1 MHLLPLTGS
10 TRAGSVNTAVLR
22 TAAALAG
29 PGAGTD
35 LYDGLAALPAFDPDR
50 DADPLPAP
58 VTDLRARIGVRLRRR
73 PGGRGGVRPG
83 PGRTR
88 GHRRGR
94 VDRRPGTRSV
104 WRCATCAGPPP
115 HRTPR
120 SGSVAAGRTGE
131 GADVATWDDLQSY
144 VRVRYEIMR
153 QAGDELWFN
162 LPTTGDRTQ
171 LVVVRRVREGH
182 AETTDAAAAVAQAD
196 SEWAQISSPI
206 ARTGDVDL
214 AKLLEL
220 AGASP
225 VGGVVAQDGVAVFR
239 HSISL
244 RDSALDGFEFPFRQ
258 VVHLADEL
266 EHELTGRDEH

>member
-1 MHLLPLTGS
+1 M
-10 TRAGSVNTAVLR
+10 
-22 TAAALAG
+22 
-29 PGAGTD
+29 
-35 LYDGLAALPAFDPDR
+35 
-50 DADPLPAP
+50 
-58 VTDLRARIGVRLRRR
+58 
-73 PGGRGGVRPG
+73 
-83 PGRTR
+83 
-88 GHRRGR
+88 
-94 VDRRPGTRSV
+94 
-104 WRCATCAGPPP
+104 
-115 HRTPR
+115 
-120 SGSVAAGRTGE
+120 
-131 GADVATWDDLQSY
+131 ATWDDLQSY

-153 QAGDELWFN
+153 QTDGELWFN

-171 LVVVRRVREGH
+171 LVVVRRVREDQ
-182 AETTDAAAAVAQAD
+182 ATEAAAAVAQSGA
-196 SEWAQISSPI
+196 EWAQISSPI

-258 VVHLADEL
+258 VVHLADQL